1 MRMATK
7 AKSDLTTRRP
17 TNVSLN
23 AAAVLEAKA
32 LGINVSKACECGLL
46 REVRRERDKR
56 WQEEN
61 MPAIQAWNA
70 WFVEHGLPI
79 KPMF

>member
-7 AKSDLTTRRP
+7 AKSDTVPRRP

-32 LGINVSKACECGLL
+32 LGINVSKACESGLL
-46 REVRRERDKR
+46 LEVKREREKR

-70 WFVEHGLPI
+70 WFAEHGLPI
-79 KPMF
+79 KPLF